1 MHILGPLLEI
11 IFYALL
17 SFFKS
22 LLPGSEINSYL
33 QKQYTDIPKR
43 SQFSNKKKQL
53 TSKESSFYKEISYLK
68 KNKTQLLGMDPS
80 FYWRP
85 RQTQYLKKKSDP
97 PPPHPD
103 LGYLKKLIVNEHLK
117 LPLRSVSGPHLACY
131 RINGLPV
138 SHIIAHTSTS
148 TEIMSYSYLN

>member
-43 SQFSNKKKQL
+43 S
-53 TSKESSFYKEISYLK
+53 
-68 KNKTQLLGMDPS
+68 
-80 FYWRP
+80 
-85 RQTQYLKKKSDP
+85 
-97 PPPHPD
+97 
-103 LGYLKKLIVNEHLK
+103 
-117 LPLRSVSGPHLACY
+117 
-131 RINGLPV
+131 
-138 SHIIAHTSTS
+138 
-148 TEIMSYSYLN
+148 